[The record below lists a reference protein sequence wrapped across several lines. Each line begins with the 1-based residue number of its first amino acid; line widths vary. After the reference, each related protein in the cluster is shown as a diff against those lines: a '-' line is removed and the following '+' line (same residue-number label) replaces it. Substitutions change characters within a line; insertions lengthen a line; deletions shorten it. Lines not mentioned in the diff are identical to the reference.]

1 MDNNLLSSYQSG
13 FRSLH
18 STVTSLLEATDDWV
32 HNIDQGNVNAVVFL
46 DLKKA
51 FDTVDHSI
59 LISKLAVYGIGGASI
74 EWLKSYLTERNQ
86 KYFLNGS
93 LSNNCV
99 LSCGIPQ
106 GTILGPLLFLLY
118 INDLPNCLS
127 HSQPRMYADDTHLTL
142 AGNSADSIELNLN
155 KDLASVSEWLIANKL
170 TLNKSKTEFMLIGSR
185 QRLRSFVHSP
195 SLKIGGAQI
204 SQVPST
210 KSLGIYIDEN

>member
-1 MDNNLLSSYQSG
+1 MIERIIS
-13 FRSLH
+13 
-18 STVTSLLEATDDWV
+18 
-32 HNIDQGNVNAVVFL
+32 IDQGNVNAVVFL

-74 EWLKSYLTERNQ
+74 GWFKSYLSERNQ
-86 KYFLNGS
+86 KCFLNGS
-93 LSNNCV
+93 LS
-99 LSCGIPQ
+99 
-106 GTILGPLLFLLY
+106 F
-118 INDLPNCLS
+118 NDLPNCLS

-142 AGNSADSIELNLN
+142 GGNSADSSELNFN

-195 SLKIGGAQI
+195 SLKIDGAQI

-210 KSLGIYIDEN
+210 KSLGQFT